1 MATSKCCMWRAKSV
15 VCASEQGVPGQP
27 QAKRCV
33 HLVMHTQTT
42 ICRHPA
48 PPAYS
53 TGNQIAMIVIQ
64 VEEGAALVFN
74 STDGE
79 LYNLWFRE
87 ALPTYGGPLRYR
99 AHLDCDRCRWL
110 RIADS
115 TPAPAERSQ
124 MCDRIERRT
133 GAVGS
138 IASVLPP
145 SGRTVHQL
153 RPLDKSQPAV
163 GCGRVT
169 LSVTP

>member
-1 MATSKCCMWRAKSV
+1 MRSGGMPRSRSLVAPRKT
-15 VCASEQGVPGQP
+15 VCASRNAYPDYNLQAPCTSSILHRQP
-27 QAKRCV
+27 DCDD
-33 HLVMHTQTT
+33 
-42 ICRHPA
+42 
-48 PPAYS
+48 
-53 TGNQIAMIVIQ
+53 VIQ

-124 MCDRIERRT
+124 MCD
-133 GAVGS
+133 S
-138 IASVLPP
+138 
-145 SGRTVHQL
+145 
-153 RPLDKSQPAV
+153 
-163 GCGRVT
+163 
-169 LSVTP
+169 